1 MDKRFEDFFNNCKIV
16 ADEIVKLVEAEE
28 FIPIFAHSDADGVAA
43 GSIIGKA
50 IYRLGGKFLLRII
63 DRVDENIL
71 REIREIASNV
81 YLFAEIGSGYL
92 DILQEHI
99 PENLKI
105 IVLDHHKPLNL
116 NPKNILHLNPM
127 LHGIDGASEVSGSS
141 VCYFVAKNMDKNNVD
156 LSCLAIV
163 GALGDLQDK
172 GKGRCLQSLN
182 KLVVEDAEKAGLVK
196 VETDLLF
203 YGRETRPIHKAIATT
218 MNPFI
223 PGLSGEEDR
232 CLSFLAGLGIP
243 VKVDDRWR
251 SLVDLSKE
259 EKEKIFS
266 QLTVYLASKGF
277 TGDLIFQLIGC
288 VYSFTLEDKW
298 TPLRD
303 AREYAALLN
312 ACVKM
317 GKPGLAVS
325 LCLGCRGEFLEEAQ
339 NLLNEYRKTI
349 GGYISILM
357 EEKERL
363 IIEDENIYIV
373 KCHNVVDE
381 KMLSPIASIL
391 SSSFDFK
398 PDKPVIAL
406 TKTRDGK
413 VKISARTSQILVDK
427 GLNLGLIMQK
437 ASEKVEGK
445 GGGHSIAAGATIP
458 EKCEKEFIRYVNL
471 MVGEELRKVKS

>member
-1 MDKRFEDFFNNCKIV
+1 MNKRFEDFFKDCKII
-16 ADEIVKLVEAEE
+16 AEEIVKLVKAEE

-50 IYRLGGKFLLRII
+50 IYKLGGKFLLRII
-63 DRVDENIL
+63 DRIDEEVL
-71 REIREIASNV
+71 REIKEISSNI
-81 YLFAEIGSGYL
+81 YFFAEIGSGYL
-92 DILQEHI
+92 DILQKNM

-116 NPKNILHLNPM
+116 NPKNVLHLNPM
-127 LHGIDGASEVSGSS
+127 LYGIDGASEVSGSS
-141 VCYFVAKNMDKNNVD
+141 VCYFVAKNMSENNID

-172 GKGRCLQSLN
+172 GRNRCLQSLN
-182 KLVVEDAEKAGLVK
+182 KLVVEDAEKAGLVN

-203 YGRETRPIHKAIATT
+203 YGRETRPVHKAIATT

-232 CLSFLAGLGIP
+232 CLSFLTGLGIP

-266 QLTVYLASKGF
+266 QLTVYLTSKGF
-277 TGDLIFQLIGC
+277 TEDSIFQLIGC

-325 LCLGCRGEFLEEAQ
+325 LCLGCRDEFLDEAQ

-349 GGYISILM
+349 GGYISVLM
-357 EEKERL
+357 EKKDKL
-363 IIEDENIYIV
+363 IVEDENVYVV

-391 SSSFDFK
+391 SNSFNFK
-398 PDKPVIAL
+398 LDKPVIAL
-406 TKTRDGK
+406 TKTKDGK
-413 VKISARTSQILVDK
+413 IKISARASQILVDK
-427 GLNLGLIMQK
+427 GLNLGLIMQEV
-437 ASEKVEGK
+437 SEKFDGK
-445 GGGHSIAAGATIP
+445 GGGHNIAAGATIP
-458 EKCEKEFIRYVNL
+458 EKSEWEFIKHVN
-471 MVGEELRKVKS
+471 MTIGKVLERTKS

>member
-1 MDKRFEDFFNNCKIV
+1 MDKRFEDFFKDCKTV
-16 ADEIVKLVEAEE
+16 ADEIVKLVKAEE

-50 IYRLGGKFLLRII
+50 IHRLGGKFLLRII
-63 DRVDENIL
+63 DRIDEDVL
-71 REIREIASNV
+71 REIKEIASNI

-92 DILQEHI
+92 DILQKYI

-105 IVLDHHKPLNL
+105 IVLDHHKPLNF

-127 LHGIDGASEVSGSS
+127 FYGIDGASEVSGSS
-141 VCYFVAKNMDKNNVD
+141 VCYFIAKGMSEDNVD

-172 GKGRCLQSLN
+172 GRNRCLQSLN
-182 KLVVEDAEKAGLVK
+182 KLVVEDAEKAGLVN

-232 CLSFLAGLGIP
+232 CLSFLTSLGVP

-277 TGDLIFQLIGC
+277 TGDSIFQLIGC

-298 TPLRD
+298 TSLRD

-325 LCLGCRGEFLEEAQ
+325 LCLGCRGGFLEEAQ

-349 GGYISILM
+349 GGYINVLI
-357 EEKERL
+357 EKKDKL
-363 IIEDENIYIV
+363 IIEDKNVYAV
-373 KCHNVVDE
+373 KCHNIVDE
-381 KMLSPIASIL
+381 KMLSPITSIL
-391 SSSFDFK
+391 SSSFNFK
-398 PDKPVIAL
+398 PDKPIIAL
-406 TKTRDGK
+406 TKTRNGK
-413 VKISARTSQILVDK
+413 VKISARASQILVDK
-427 GLNLGLIMQK
+427 GLNLGLIMQEV
-437 ASEKVEGK
+437 SEKVGGK
-445 GGGHSIAAGATIP
+445 GGGHNIAAGATIP
-458 EKCEKEFIRYVNL
+458 EKSEEEFIKYVNRA
-471 MVGEELRKVKS
+471 VGKELEKTKS